1 MINNSHS
8 FSSQL
13 LSLTL
18 AVVATL
24 VNSEAGFTYTAEPFN
39 NVPRFTDIAYT
50 AEPFKT
56 AAKTEI
62 KNAGIQP
69 INRYSPITSF
79 NTAYPSYP
87 YSLPLPYNTFPSV
100 SNLYTNSL
108 PMTSRY
114 YNTRP
119 ISGTYSTTVPASTRS
134 ISAISSPLVRA
145 LYNPAVVQPLSAIKH
160 MSKREAE
167 ADMTYT
173 AEPFKA
179 VSHNAVPSKIETY
192 TGLTEIAHPIKSVSG
207 YTGMPINFPNT
218 YPVTYNSFVNPTYP
232 TAYSF
237 PSTYRIPHTSTYM
250 YPSSIHPSTYTHPS
264 NFGLCLNNMGAQVPC

>member
-1 MINNSHS
+1 MGEPFDCRIKDNMM
-8 FSSQL
+8 L

-24 VNSEAGFTYTAEPFN
+24 VNSEAGVTYTAEPFN

-79 NTAYPSYP
+79 NTV
-87 YSLPLPYNTFPSV
+87 PSV

-108 PMTSRY
+108 PMTSSRY

-119 ISGTYSTTVPASTRS
+119 ISGTYS
-134 ISAISSPLVRA
+134 
-145 LYNPAVVQPLSAIKH
+145 
-160 MSKREAE
+160 
-167 ADMTYT
+167 
-173 AEPFKA
+173 
-179 VSHNAVPSKIETY
+179 
-192 TGLTEIAHPIKSVSG
+192 
-207 YTGMPINFPNT
+207 
-218 YPVTYNSFVNPTYP
+218 
-232 TAYSF
+232 
-237 PSTYRIPHTSTYM
+237 
-250 YPSSIHPSTYTHPS
+250 
-264 NFGLCLNNMGAQVPC
+264 

>member
-1 MINNSHS
+1 MGPEPFDCRIRDNMM
-8 FSSQL
+8 L

-79 NTAYPSYP
+79 NTGYQS
-87 YSLPLPYNTFPSV
+87 FPSV

-108 PMTSRY
+108 PMTSSY

-119 ISGTYSTTVPASTRS
+119 ISGMYSTTVPASTRS
-134 ISAISSPLVRA
+134 ISAIS
-145 LYNPAVVQPLSAIKH
+145 
-160 MSKREAE
+160 
-167 ADMTYT
+167 
-173 AEPFKA
+173 
-179 VSHNAVPSKIETY
+179 
-192 TGLTEIAHPIKSVSG
+192 
-207 YTGMPINFPNT
+207 
-218 YPVTYNSFVNPTYP
+218 
-232 TAYSF
+232 
-237 PSTYRIPHTSTYM
+237 
-250 YPSSIHPSTYTHPS
+250 
-264 NFGLCLNNMGAQVPC
+264 

>member
-1 MINNSHS
+1 MGEPFDCRIKDNMM
-8 FSSQL
+8 L

-24 VNSEAGFTYTAEPFN
+24 VNSEAGVTYTAEPFN
-39 NVPRFTDIAYT
+39 AVPRFTDIAYT

-62 KNAGIQP
+62 KNAGIHP
-69 INRYSPITSF
+69 INRHSPITSF
-79 NTAYPSYP
+79 NTGYPSYP

-179 VSHNAVPSKIETY
+179 VS
-192 TGLTEIAHPIKSVSG
+192 G
-207 YTGMPINFPNT
+207 YTGMPINFPNA
-218 YPVTYNSFVNPTYP
+218 YPVPYNSFVNPTYP

>member
-1 MINNSHS
+1 MGEPFDCRIEDNMM
-8 FSSQL
+8 L

-69 INRYSPITSF
+69 INRYSPITTF
-79 NTAYPSYP
+79 
-87 YSLPLPYNTFPSV
+87 NTFPSV

-119 ISGTYSTTVPASTRS
+119 ISGMYSTTVPASTRS

-250 YPSSIHPSTYTHPS
+250 YPSRIHPSTYTHPS

>member
-1 MINNSHS
+1 MGEPFDCRIRDNMM
-8 FSSQL
+8 L

-39 NVPRFTDIAYT
+39 VPRFTDIAYT

-56 AAKTEI
+56 AAKTDI

-119 ISGTYSTTVPASTRS
+119 ISSTY
-134 ISAISSPLVRA
+134 SPLVRA

-160 MSKREAE
+160 MSKRE
-167 ADMTYT
+167 
-173 AEPFKA
+173 
-179 VSHNAVPSKIETY
+179 
-192 TGLTEIAHPIKSVSG
+192 
-207 YTGMPINFPNT
+207 
-218 YPVTYNSFVNPTYP
+218 
-232 TAYSF
+232 
-237 PSTYRIPHTSTYM
+237 
-250 YPSSIHPSTYTHPS
+250 
-264 NFGLCLNNMGAQVPC
+264 